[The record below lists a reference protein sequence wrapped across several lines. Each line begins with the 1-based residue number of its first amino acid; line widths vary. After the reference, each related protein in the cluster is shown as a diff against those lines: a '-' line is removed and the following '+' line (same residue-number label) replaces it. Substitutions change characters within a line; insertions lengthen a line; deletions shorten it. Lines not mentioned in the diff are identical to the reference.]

1 MTLCDVSSH
10 SLKSQCHL
18 SIPFLFDYF
27 SPSHS
32 GFLSLLKCIS
42 LSFAHLQACTLT
54 VSFLCGLWFC
64 HLLLPPKS
72 LSLLLFREFHSCIV
86 FILLSGFRKKLK
98 NNFLGAG
105 SFLWIQFF
113 LFVAFI
119 PIVISFFPIIP
130 TFRFDDGG
138 RVCLLHGR
146 IPSAQCV
153 EDTQ

>member
-1 MTLCDVSSH
+1 MCLAI
-10 SLKSQCHL
+10 KSQCHL
-18 SIPFLFDYF
+18 SVPFLFDYF

-42 LSFAHLQACTLT
+42 LPFAHLQACTQ
-54 VSFLCGLWFC
+54 FLSCVAYGSATC
-64 HLLLPPKS
+64 YSPTKS
-72 LSLLLFREFHSCIV
+72 LSLQLFRESCFCV
-86 FILLSGFRKKLK
+86 GFFLLSGFRKKLK
-98 NNFLGAG
+98 SNFLGVG

-113 LFVAFI
+113 LFVEFI

-130 TFRFDDGG
+130 TFHLDDGE

-153 EDTQ
+153 EDNNIR